1 MKPQL
6 KNYRVI
12 KKMGQGGMG
21 HVYVAEDLARADEF
35 MAHYES
41 IQEQWRE
48 KCPDIWPRL
57 QPLATSAI

>member
-1 MKPQL
+1 VKFKL

-12 KKMGQGGMG
+12 KKIGHGGMG
-21 HVYVAEDLARADEF
+21 LVYVAEDLARADEF

-48 KCPDIWPRL
+48 KYPDIWPRVQL
-57 QPLATSAI
+57 LGTSAI